1 MKSIMLW
8 EIRGAEKLGTQPNER
23 FTVTIQSEE
32 ERRDAAREPTR
43 LTEAIGRG
51 AQEAGLT
58 PEVLGDILGTDV
70 KPLHLSTEPVE
81 SLWGSL

>member
-58 PEVLGDILGTDV
+58 PEVLGTDV